1 MPNRILRDW
10 TDSELINELSWQA
23 EVLFT
28 RLIMKADD
36 FGRFSA
42 NEKLIRSLCFPLKDG
57 VRDADITRWLAECE
71 QAGLIVVYHVNSKA
85 VLAIRN
91 FGQRLRQK
99 RELYPPPPDDGQ
111 LADNCQAN
119 DGQMTA
125 GNEEKRNEE
134 KREDEVAKPGA
145 VSPPGKSDLQKR
157 IEHLLRRR
165 ESVPW
170 DVKELKVFAANRKA
184 IEATTEED
192 WQKLEYFYSL
202 PQAETFSRK
211 NLESLLSHWNGEVDK
226 AVSFRKQTLS
236 ERKGAGYVAPR
247 RKLSELGD

>member
-10 TDSELINELSWQA
+10 TDSELINDLSWQA

-57 VRDADITRWLAECE
+57 VRDADVTRWLAECQ
-71 QAGLIVVYHVNSKA
+71 QAGLIVVYHANAKP

-111 LADNCQAN
+111 LADKCQAD
-119 DGQMTA
+119 DGQVTA
-125 GNEEKRNEE
+125 GREEKRNEE
-134 KREDEVAKPGA
+134 DDEMSKVG
-145 VSPPGKSDLQKR
+145 SPALRGKSDLQKR
-157 IEHLLRRR
+157 IERLLRRR
-165 ESVPW
+165 ESAPW

-192 WQKLEYFYSL
+192 WRKLEYFYSL

-211 NLESLLSHWNGEVDK
+211 NLESLLNHWNGEVDK
-226 AVSFRKQTLS
+226 AVSFKRQNLS
-236 ERKGAGYVAPR
+236 EGKGTGYVAPR